1 MKDKIKYNKENPLRV
16 FEAFAGYGAPS
27 LALKRLKQNYPDFH
41 YTIVGMSEIEPNA
54 IKAYKALHG
63 DVKNYGSIT
72 DILWDDV
79 PDFDLFFYGF
89 PCTDLSS
96 AGQQKG
102 MEKGNGTRS
111 SLLWECERAIE
122 NKRPAICI
130 MENVVALVSQKF
142 IKQFNEWQNVLDRL
156 GYANF
161 TQVLD
166 SSMYGIPQH
175 RERVFMVSILRTE
188 DNPEPKYY
196 FPKPFPLTKRL
207 KNVLEQNVDEKY
219 YLSDERIQGL
229 INSTEKERERGNGFK
244 FEPTNGVGIS
254 HTVKTTNGSRKT
266 DTFLYEDIPDGIDGC
281 KSDSL
286 KLCAKCK
293 FDNATTECS
302 RIHYIGR
309 KDGVNVLKS
318 GNPYV

>member
-1 MKDKIKYNKENPLRV
+1 MKYNKENPLRV

-27 LALKRLKQNYPDFH
+27 LALKRLKQSYPDFD

-72 DILWDDV
+72 DIVWEDV
-79 PDFDLFFYGF
+79 PDFSLFFYGF

-102 MEKGNGTRS
+102 MEKGSGTRS

-122 NKRPAICI
+122 SKRPAICV
-130 MENVVALVSQKF
+130 MENVVALISQKF

-156 GYANF
+156 GYYNF

-207 KNVLEQNVDEKY
+207 KDVLEENVDEKY

-244 FEPTNGVGIS
+244 FEPTDGGGYFA
-254 HTVKTTNGSRKT
+254 HGK
-266 DTFLYEDIPDGIDGC
+266 DYEW
-281 KSDSL
+281 KQ
-286 KLCAKCK
+286 
-293 FDNATTECS
+293 
-302 RIHYIGR
+302 
-309 KDGVNVLKS
+309 KD
-318 GNPYV
+318 